1 MKCWRLRKMAEEQ
14 GRFLFEIRASIPAS
28 SRREAVEKL
37 KQYLSLIV
45 EKLEEE

>member
-1 MKCWRLRKMAEEQ
+1 MKEEGQ
-14 GRFLFEIRASIPAS
+14 VRFLFEIKASIPAS

-37 KQYLSLIV
+37 KQYLPLIV